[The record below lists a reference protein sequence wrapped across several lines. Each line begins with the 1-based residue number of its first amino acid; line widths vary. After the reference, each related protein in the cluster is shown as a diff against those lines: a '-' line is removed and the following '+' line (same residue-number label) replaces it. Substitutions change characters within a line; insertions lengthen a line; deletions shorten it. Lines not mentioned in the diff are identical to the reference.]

1 MSSPSSAAVARVLV
15 VEDEPMLRE
24 SVVTGLSRLNGV
36 AVTGVGTVTAALAEI
51 TARPPA
57 VVISDID
64 LPDRS
69 GIELLGE
76 LGARGLKPYVVFVS
90 AYVNAYRAQ
99 IPRHAG
105 VEVMEK
111 PVTLEALRALVQQ
124 RAGVVSDSSSPF
136 GVADYLQLATL
147 GRHSVVLEVGGSV
160 TGTIIVVSGEAWGA
174 QDARGTGIEA
184 FRRLALAAGVMVRCQ
199 TLVGDAGP
207 RNLTGSGESLLL
219 ECARLADE
227 ASRQR
232 PPTPVPSPASLGEDP
247 FAAED
252 GPPAPPPEAPPAP
265 APPPARSGPTFELLF
280 ERGVEASLARQ
291 HQAALDAFRLALE
304 LRPDDPKTRVNI
316 QRLEKLI
323 ATKE

>member
-1 MSSPSSAAVARVLV
+1 MTASSPSATLSRVLV

-24 SVVTGLSRLNGV
+24 SVVTGLSRLSGV
-36 AVTGVGTVTAALAEI
+36 AVTGVGTVTGALVEI
-51 TARPPA
+51 SARPPA

-105 VEVMEK
+105 VEVLEK
-111 PVTLEALRALVQQ
+111 PVTLETLRGIVQQ
-124 RAGVVSDSSSPF
+124 HVGVVSDSSSPF

-160 TGTIIVVSGEAWGA
+160 TGAIVVMNGEAWSA
-174 QDARGTGIEA
+174 ADARGDGMDA
-184 FRRLALAAGVMVRCQ
+184 FRRLALASGVMVRCM
-199 TLVGDAGP
+199 TLVGDPGP

-227 ASRQR
+227 ASR
-232 PPTPVPSPASLGEDP
+232 GK
-247 FAAED
+247 
-252 GPPAPPPEAPPAP
+252 PPAPGAGAASDDPLADEPEP
-265 APPPARSGPTFELLF
+265 SFEGLF
-280 ERGVEASLARQ
+280 ERGVEASLAKQ
-291 HQAALDAFRLALE
+291 HQAALDAFRQALA
-304 LRPDDPKTRVNI
+304 LRPDDAKTRVNI
-316 QRLEKLI
+316 QRLEKLV
-323 ATKE
+323 APKE